1 MGSWHDH
8 YQWCQKAQ
16 VETDL
21 QPLVR
26 AWLSSAATALEKAE
40 TQLVDLTHSLPNF
53 SGKKKLP
60 KVAAEKK
67 NTRGAT

>member
-8 YQWCQKAQ
+8 YQWCQKAL

-21 QPLVR
+21 QPLEQT
-26 AWLSSAATALEKAE
+26 WLSSATTALEKAD
-40 TQLVDLTHSLPNF
+40 TQLVDLAQRLPKR

-60 KVAAEKK
+60 
-67 NTRGAT
+67 